1 MAASGLISF
10 GAHTVNHLAVSSLS
24 DAELDFEIDAARRE
38 LAQHLGAPSGFFA
51 FPYGRHADLDPRSAE
66 VLRRN
71 GFAGAVTLVAGD
83 ATSAPSAYALPR
95 IFVEC
100 GDDVPRLRAKIAG
113 ADAPFWLGRRIL
125 DRRTRRR
132 EAAAAR

>member
-1 MAASGLISF
+1 LIVF

-24 DAELDFEIDAARRE
+24 DAELDFEIGAGRRE
-38 LAQHLGAPSGFFA
+38 LAQHLAAPSGYFA

-71 GFAGAVTLVAGD
+71 GFAGAATLLAGD
-83 ATSAPSAYALPR
+83 VTSAPSVYALPR
-95 IFVEC
+95 IFVES
-100 GDDVPRLRAKIAG
+100 GDDVLRLRAKIAG

-125 DRRTRRR
+125 DRSSRRP
-132 EAAAAR
+132 EATTAR